1 MTLSVRR
8 RRPPRLAFALRDR
21 RSLFDD
27 RERGLAARL
36 SIAYLAM
43 AALGGGLA
51 SWLVE
56 GGPWSVPEPWIELP
70 SLVAASASASAG
82 VALAFALVVSSRYAM
97 ARAAW
102 AGELAEALSPIAS
115 RLSDRGI
122 VAVALLSSA
131 GEELL
136 FRALLV
142 PYLGVI
148 GSSLLFGVIHQVRG
162 PARWVWV
169 GWATGAGLGFAV
181 LLQGFGSIVGPFVAH
196 ALVNAAN
203 LAFLRSLASRAVPSS
218 EAGQRLDEASR
229 PPDPLD

>member
-1 MTLSVRR
+1 MTHSVKR

-36 SIAYLAM
+36 SVAYLAM

-51 SWLVE
+51 ASFVE
-56 GGPWSVPEPWIELP
+56 GGPWTVPAPWIELP

-82 VALAFALVVSSRYAM
+82 VALAFLLVVSSRYAM

-122 VAVALLSSA
+122 LAVALLSSM

-142 PYLGVI
+142 PHLGVI

-169 GWATGAGLGFAV
+169 AWATAAGLGFAA
-181 LLQGFGSIVGPFVAH
+181 LLQGFGSIVGPVVAH
-196 ALVNAAN
+196 ATVNAAN
-203 LAFLRSLASRAVPSS
+203 LAFLRAHASRAAQATAPLERVD
-218 EAGQRLDEASR
+218 QASR
-229 PPDPLD
+229 PPDPHD

>member
-1 MTLSVRR
+1 MTHPVKR

-36 SIAYLAM
+36 SVAYVAM

-51 SWLVE
+51 AKFVD
-56 GGPWSVPEPWIELP
+56 GGPWSVPEPWLELP

-97 ARAAW
+97 ARATW

-122 VAVALLSSA
+122 LAVALLSSL

-136 FRALLV
+136 FRALLM
-142 PYLGVI
+142 PLLGVL
-148 GSSLLFGVIHQVRG
+148 GSSLLFGLIHQVRG

-169 GWATGAGLGFAV
+169 AWATGAGLGFAA
-181 LLQGFGSIVGPFVAH
+181 LLQAFGSIVGPVVAH

-203 LAFLRSLASRAVPSS
+203 LSFLRSLALRGVRGSTAADRT
-218 EAGQRLDEASR
+218 DEASR
-229 PPDPLD
+229 PPDPPD